1 MATVRTVLVKYGREK
16 YRVTFDVALGVPA
29 LKAKLAELT
38 SVAPNRQALIVRGG
52 KRLADDTDLLALD
65 RPLKD
70 GDQLVLIGTPHPAL
84 RVIAAASVELD
95 ALEERVSAAA
105 RLALPLSKELVK
117 QDELLTQWL
126 LRLDAIATE
135 GDGEARAARKV
146 QAQRASALGE
156 RIAAARA

>member
-95 ALEERVSAAA
+95 ALEERVSAAVIA
-105 RLALPLSKELVK
+105 AASVELVK